1 MKGSPDMKI
10 NEIYPANK
18 ELTPEEI
25 WLLTSDSSAVP
36 IKKTVEIDTI
46 EIETAVFYDD
56 VSEKTGEVKEILS
69 ILGKDGR
76 VYATNSPYF
85 IRDFRKMVE
94 LFTQM
99 GKPLDRVAVVRSVS
113 GKTGR
118 DFITCSV
125 VR

>member
-1 MKGSPDMKI
+1 METQAEKVPAIELRGITKTFGQIVTNRDI
-10 NEIYPANK
+10 N
-18 ELTPEEI
+18 LT
-25 WLLTSDSSAVP
+25 A
-36 IKKTVEIDTI
+36 
-46 EIETAVFYDD
+46 YR
-56 VSEKTGEVKEILS
+56 GEILS

-99 GKPLDRVAVVRSVS
+99 NKPLERVAVVRSVS

>member
-1 MKGSPDMKI
+1 MKI

-36 IKKTVEIDTI
+36 IKKTVEVETI
-46 EIETAVFYDD
+46 EIETAVFYD

-76 VYATNSPYF
+76 VYATNSTYF

-99 GKPLDRVAVVRSVS
+99 NKPLERVAVVRSVS

>member
-1 MKGSPDMKI
+1 MKI

-18 ELTPEEI
+18 ELSPEEI

-36 IKKTVEIDTI
+36 IKKTVEVDTI

-69 ILGKDGR
+69 ILGKDGC

-85 IRDFRKMVE
+85 IRDFRKMVD

-99 GKPLDRVAVVRSVS
+99 NKPLDRVAVVRSVS

>member
-1 MKGSPDMKI
+1 MKI
-10 NEIYPANK
+10 NEIYPASK
-18 ELTPEEI
+18 ELTPEEV
-25 WLLTSDSSAVP
+25 WLLTSDSGAIP
-36 IKKTVEIDTI
+36 IKKTVEIETI
-46 EIETAVFYDD
+46 EIDTAVFYDD

-85 IRDFRKMVE
+85 IRDFRKMAE
-94 LFTQM
+94 LFEQM
-99 GKPLDRVAVVRSVS
+99 GKQLERVAVVRGVS
-113 GKTGR
+113 GKSGR

>member
-1 MKGSPDMKI
+1 MTI

-18 ELTPEEI
+18 EL
-25 WLLTSDSSAVP
+25 
-36 IKKTVEIDTI
+36 
-46 EIETAVFYDD
+46 
-56 VSEKTGEVKEILS
+56 GN
-69 ILGKDGR
+69 DGR
-76 VYATNSPYF
+76 VYATKSPSL
-85 IRDFRKMVE
+85 IRDFRKMIA

-99 GKPLDRVAVVRSVS
+99 GKSLDRVAVVRSVS

>member
-1 MKGSPDMKI
+1 MKI
-10 NEIYPANK
+10 NEIYPADK
-18 ELTPEEI
+18 ELTPEEV

-36 IKKTVEIDTI
+36 IKKTVEVESI
-46 EIETAVFYDD
+46 EIETFVLYDD
-56 VSEKTGEVKEILS
+56 VSEKTGEVREILS

-76 VYATNSPYF
+76 VYTTNSPYF
-85 IRDFRKMVE
+85 IRDFRKMID

-99 GKPLDRVAVVRSVS
+99 GKTLDRVAVVRGVS

-118 DFITCSV
+118 EFITCSV

>member
-1 MKGSPDMKI
+1 MEKQTVIELRGITKRFGASI
-10 NEIYPANK
+10 VANK
-18 ELTPEEI
+18 NVSI
-25 WLLTSDSSAVP
+25 DV
-36 IKKTVEIDTI
+36 KK
-46 EIETAVFYDD
+46 
-56 VSEKTGEVKEILS
+56 GEILS

-99 GKPLDRVAVVRSVS
+99 DKPLERVAVVRSVS

>member
-1 MKGSPDMKI
+1 MKI

-25 WLLTSDSSAVP
+25 WLLTSDSGAVP
-36 IKKTVEIDTI
+36 IKKTVEVESI
-46 EIETAVFYDD
+46 EIETVVFYDD
-56 VSEKTGEVKEILS
+56 VSEKTGEVREILS

-76 VYATNSPYF
+76 VYSTNSPYF
-85 IRDFRKMVE
+85 IRDLRKMID

-99 GKPLDRVAVVRSVS
+99 NKPLDRVAVVRSVS

>member
-1 MKGSPDMKI
+1 MKI

-25 WLLTSDSSAVP
+25 WLLTSDSSAIP

-46 EIETAVFYDD
+46 EIDTAVFYDD

-69 ILGKDGR
+69 ILGKDGH

-99 GKPLDRVAVVRSVS
+99 NKPLERVAVVRSVS

>member
-1 MKGSPDMKI
+1 MKI
-10 NEIYPANK
+10 NEIYPANN
-18 ELTPEEI
+18 ELTPEEV

-36 IKKTVEIDTI
+36 IKKTVEVESI

-56 VSEKTGEVKEILS
+56 VSEKTGEVREILS

-76 VYATNSPYF
+76 VYATNSPFF

-99 GKPLDRVAVVRSVS
+99 GKTLDRVAVVRSVS

>member
-1 MKGSPDMKI
+1 MTTTWLIRSPVSLSAESI
-10 NEIYPANK
+10 CACF
-18 ELTPEEI
+18 
-25 WLLTSDSSAVP
+25 TSTSRQASCNYG
-36 IKKTVEIDTI
+36 I
-46 EIETAVFYDD
+46 
-56 VSEKTGEVKEILS
+56 
-69 ILGKDGR
+69 GKDGR

-99 GKPLDRVAVVRSVS
+99 NKPLDRVAVVRSVS

>member
-1 MKGSPDMKI
+1 MKH
-10 NEIYPANK
+10 
-18 ELTPEEI
+18 
-25 WLLTSDSSAVP
+25 
-36 IKKTVEIDTI
+36 IKGQMSLKQSGEFGESIAHLS
-46 EIETAVFYDD
+46 AVFYDD